1 MTIRYMIIEDEYL
14 LGFRLERMI
23 ASLRPSWQM
32 VCRTAG
38 VEESVEALREHEVDL
53 IFMDIELSD
62 GNCFEIFE
70 SIEVRQPVIFTT
82 AYDDYALQAFKADCV
97 EYLLKPVTK
106 KTLQDA
112 LDKLDRLAGFPGH
125 TASPDYRGLREHI
138 RPSTSESGGGIKDR
152 LLIPEGD
159 GYAFV
164 NLKNVAWF
172 IKSGRYTDVRT
183 FSGRR
188 HLIDRSLDHLENE
201 VDRRMFFRTSRNC
214 MVNINSITSIQRHGA
229 GRLRLIT
236 EPPADQED
244 IIVSQARREE
254 FLSWIEGGS
263 ATGKE
268 GS

>member
-164 NLKNVAWF
+164 NLKDVAWF
-172 IKSGRYTDVRT
+172 IKSGRYTDVR
-183 FSGRR
+183 
-188 HLIDRSLDHLENE
+188 ENE

-236 EPPADQED
+236 VPPSEPDD

-263 ATGKE
+263 TTGKE
-268 GS
+268 ES